1 MPQKTPR
8 DYRELLRSGRW
19 FRAISVEL
27 QDALLT
33 AATLKTLAANELLF
47 ARGDAPSGLY
57 AVVDGAVRISGVG
70 ESGKEALLTM
80 TLPPAWFGEISVFDE
95 LPRTHDAV
103 AEQDSLLVHVSQSAV
118 HAIFAAEPKYWRE
131 LGLLVAGKLRLTF
144 LAMEDTALFPV
155 AVRLARRLV
164 MIAEGY
170 GEWHERRSRVV
181 EVSQEQLAM
190 MLSASRQ
197 TVNGLLKEL
206 EAKKLVQ
213 VSYGSIE
220 ILDLEALKTAAQL
233 EKI

>member
-1 MPQKTPR
+1 MAAKTPR
-8 DYRELLRSGRW
+8 DYRELLRAGRW
-19 FRAISVEL
+19 FRAIDPAL
-27 QDALLT
+27 QDALLD
-33 AATLKTLAANELLF
+33 AASLKQLAANELLF

-57 AVVDGAVRISGVG
+57 AVVDGAVRISGIG

-103 AEQDSLLVHVSQSAV
+103 AEQDSVLVHVPQAAM

-144 LAMEDTALFPV
+144 LAMEDAALFPIP
-155 AVRLARRLV
+155 VRLARRLV

-170 GEWHERRSRVV
+170 GEWHDKKSRVI

-197 TVNGLLKEL
+197 TVNQQLKEL
-206 EAKKLVQ
+206 EARGIVR

-220 ILDLEALKTAAQL
+220 ILDGAALRATAQL
-233 EKI
+233 PE